1 MIVGTMTPKRMPN
14 KKEKM
19 LVALALLEVEEES
32 LLEVETAAVPAAET
46 AAIPELGK
54 AVILEGGVEERL
66 QLEEE
71 ALVQLD

>member
-19 LVALALLEVEEES
+19 LVAVALLEVEEES

-46 AAIPELGK
+46 A
-54 AVILEGGVEERL
+54 VILEGGVEERP